1 MVTEITRP
9 LRIVVVEDYDVLREA
24 IVDLLRQD
32 GHQVTGLAMAED
44 IDDEVSNSAPDLYVI
59 DLNLPGEDGISLAQ
73 RIHRSQPEAMIVI
86 ASARTGLDD
95 RLAGYEAG
103 ASVYLSKPIAL
114 EELRAIIS
122 NFCRR
127 QVKQQPSASC
137 GILDPQNMQLTGPTT
152 FCQLSQAEA
161 SLLTAFSRSPQNVL
175 ENWQVA
181 QQLFGDRDVSKDYIE
196 VKLSR
201 LRKKIT
207 DCGIGAPAIQ
217 VIRGHGYKLCFN
229 IVVLVT

>member
-44 IDDEVSNSAPDLYVI
+44 IDDEVSDGAPDLYVI

-73 RIHRSQPEAMIVI
+73 RIHRSQPDAMIVI

-127 QVKQQPSASC
+127 QVKQQPSVSC

-161 SLLTAFSRSPQNVL
+161 SLLTAFSRSSQNVL

-229 IVVLVT
+229 IVLLVA

>member
-86 ASARTGLDD
+86 ASARSYLNALNKLHSSLD
-95 RLAGYEAG
+95 
-103 ASVYLSKPIAL
+103 K
-114 EELRAIIS
+114 
-122 NFCRR
+122 
-127 QVKQQPSASC
+127 VK
-137 GILDPQNMQLTGPTT
+137 
-152 FCQLSQAEA
+152 
-161 SLLTAFSRSPQNVL
+161 
-175 ENWQVA
+175 A
-181 QQLFGDRDVSKDYIE
+181 QGDV
-196 VKLSR
+196 
-201 LRKKIT
+201 
-207 DCGIGAPAIQ
+207 
-217 VIRGHGYKLCFN
+217 
-229 IVVLVT
+229 